1 MNYEENNKKFL
12 SWIEEP
18 LEKNYH
24 TYSNNIKKI
33 EKERVCLNGCILKKR
48 DYIDNLSMI
57 LKTLFFQMV
66 LLLIMIKNLEMK
78 WHLLYI
84 DIPKHE
90 RIRRI

>member
-48 DYIDNLSMI
+48 DYIDNFINDIEDLILSNGFVINNDKEFRDEMASFVYRHS
-57 LKTLFFQMV
+57 KT
-66 LLLIMIKNLEMK
+66 
-78 WHLLYI
+78 
-84 DIPKHE
+84 
-90 RIRRI
+90 